1 MKSKGQP
8 RKRLTFVYDL
18 CKGKNICEGGD
29 EMDVNKE
36 NVDDP
41 NKEQVN
47 LQEASSVVFDCV
59 ILWFWLCFS
68 SWQPRKQGHGGCG
81 RYQPSLRRVGLDV
94 TAEWKHVNED
104 SQEKKINLTAER
116 VWEILKHITGT

>member
-59 ILWFWLCFS
+59 IL
-68 SWQPRKQGHGGCG
+68 
-81 RYQPSLRRVGLDV
+81 
-94 TAEWKHVNED
+94 
-104 SQEKKINLTAER
+104 
-116 VWEILKHITGT
+116 

>member
-36 NVDDP
+36 NADDP
-41 NKEQVN
+41 NIQQVRIICTVQYVQLVSYRLVLHIYMLMRSLN
-47 LQEASSVVFDCV
+47 D
-59 ILWFWLCFS
+59 LCC
-68 SWQPRKQGHGGCG
+68 W
-81 RYQPSLRRVGLDV
+81 
-94 TAEWKHVNED
+94 
-104 SQEKKINLTAER
+104 
-116 VWEILKHITGT
+116 